1 MNLGIVTVTYGNRIE
16 YLSKLIS
23 GLDSEVVKLICVIV
37 NGSPK
42 RLFKNL
48 SRIKKVKFIFN
59 NENLGSAKG
68 FKQGIK
74 FLKSSSDIDFLWLM
88 DDDNLPK
95 PNALKN
101 LIKFHKSCTFNNE
114 KDALLSYRPDRPNFL
129 EAVKTNNGSIMLKG
143 KNSALG
149 FSLFGNNDNFS
160 DYRKK
165 GLKVTP
171 YGGFFFNKNLIER
184 IGYPDEKYFLYGD
197 DYDFT
202 IRVSKNGGKILLV
215 EDSVINDLETSF
227 HIKNDKRN
235 TFLKTRYHNTSNLDR
250 IFYSVRNGIKFEL
263 KYMVDNKLF
272 YYLNLSI
279 YSLLIGGLLVFN
291 PKKNI
296 AFYKG
301 VFNGIINKI

>member
-1 MNLGIVTVTYGNRIE
+1 MNFGVVTVTYGNRIE

-48 SRIKKVKFIFN
+48 SRTKKVKLIFN

-68 FKQGIK
+68 YKQGIE
-74 FLKSSSDIDFLWLM
+74 FLKSSPDIDFIWLM

-95 PNALKN
+95 PNAIEN
-101 LIKFHKSCTFNNE
+101 LIKFHKSCNFNNE

-129 EAVKTNNGSIMLKG
+129 EAVRMNNGSIMLKG

-149 FSLFGNNDNFS
+149 FSLIGNNDHFS
-160 DYRKK
+160 NYRKK
-165 GLKVTP
+165 GLKIAP
-171 YGGFFFNKNLIER
+171 YGGFFFNKNLIDR

-215 EDSVINDLETSF
+215 EDSVIDDLETSF

-235 TFLKTRYHNTSNLDR
+235 TILKTRYHNTNNLDR

-263 KYMVDNKLF
+263 KHMVDNKLF

-279 YSLLIGGLLVFN
+279 YSLLIGVLLVFN
-291 PKKNI
+291 PKKI
-296 AFYKG
+296 RTFYKG
-301 VFNGIINKI
+301 VFNGIKNRN

>member
-1 MNLGIVTVTYGNRIE
+1 MNLGVVTVTYGNRIK

-42 RLFKNL
+42 RLFKNFT
-48 SRIKKVKFIFN
+48 STKKVKFIFN
-59 NENLGSAKG
+59 SENLGSAKG
-68 FKQGIK
+68 YKQGIE
-74 FLKSSSDIDFLWLM
+74 FFKSSSDIDFLWLM

-95 PNALKN
+95 PNAIEN
-101 LIKFHKSCTFNNE
+101 LIKFHKSCNFNNE

-129 EAVKTNNGSIMLKG
+129 EAVRTNNGSIMLKG

-149 FSLFGNNDNFS
+149 FSLFGNNHHFS
-160 DYRKK
+160 DYHKK
-165 GLKVTP
+165 GLKVAP
-171 YGGFFFNKNLIER
+171 YGGFFFNKNLIDK

-202 IRVSKNGGKILLV
+202 IRVSKNGGKIILV

-227 HIKNDKRN
+227 HIKNDKKN
-235 TFLKTRYHNTSNLDR
+235 TVLKTRYHNTNNLDR

-272 YYLNLSI
+272 YYLNL
-279 YSLLIGGLLVFN
+279 
-291 PKKNI
+291 
-296 AFYKG
+296 
-301 VFNGIINKI
+301 